1 MQWIICTKKVDCVD
15 QEMTGPFETY
25 DQAMAVFTTMMRPAS
40 DYEHKYIVEL
50 FSAAERARISG
61 VSCCVDRDHSR
72 PADLERVPAEW
83 REALLEELID
93 EVNDMSSR
101 ELAFLLLEAMDQD
114 ELDERVRELAE
125 DFPDSAVVHH

>member
-1 MQWIICTKKVDCVD
+1 MQWIIITGKD
-15 QEMTGPFETY
+15 EFTGPFWSY
-25 DQAMAVFTTMMRPAS
+25 DLAMKALTGSGR
-40 DYEHKYIVEL
+40 IVEL
-50 FSAAERARISG
+50 YSDAERRRILG
-61 VSCCVDRDHSR
+61 YEDRGEDSVGA

-83 REALLEELID
+83 REALMGKLVD

-125 DFPDSAVVHH
+125 DSPDLAVVHH

>member
-25 DQAMAVFTTMMRPAS
+25 DQAMDHFVTMGPAS
-40 DYEHKYIVEL
+40 AYEHKYIVEL

-61 VSCCVDRDHSR
+61 VSCDRNHSR

-83 REALLEELID
+83 RGALMGELID
-93 EVNDMSSR
+93 EVNDMSSH

-125 DFPDSAVVHH
+125 DFPDSIVVHH